1 MYLVEVRVSKTQL
14 HLIKTL
20 LFHPG
25 SCERSN
31 TSRCVFR
38 PPPNHFTVVHAVRVP
53 QVIVESSLNEEE
65 TRLVDITRPDGWLC
79 HCVYLG

>member
-1 MYLVEVRVSKTQL
+1 MYLVEVRISKTQL

-25 SCERSN
+25 RLEWTH
-31 TSRCVFR
+31 TSHWILG
-38 PPPNHFTVVHAVRVP
+38 PTTNHFTVVDTVRVP
-53 QVIVESSLNEEE
+53 HVIVESSLNEEE